1 MIITRLRAQNLRKI
15 SNLSVEPGPRFNLV
29 WGANGSGKTSFLE
42 SVYFLNAVKSFRTN
56 RFEELVS
63 HGQTWFGVAGEVAP
77 GVQEDAELA
86 AVRIVKERESTRITV
101 NQLPVTSAAS
111 VASRFPLLV
120 IEPHSFDIVEGGPRV
135 RRSLLDRSVFHVE
148 PEFVALSRAYM
159 QALANRNALLRA
171 AGRPAELDYWSKEL
185 AAKGEAIDEAR
196 RRCVDFLNG
205 RLSQENPFS
214 ARIGTLALRYRR
226 GWRDDFTLLECLQRN
241 QAAEVQSGQTLSGPH
256 KAELVINSEGH
267 SMAKTGSR
275 GQLKALVFH
284 LVGSLATYI
293 FERSRHRPVMLV
305 DDFSAEFDDEM
316 RGLAIRMLRSTSA
329 QVFLTT
335 VHEHLAREA
344 LEAEDLLF
352 HVEQGSLLPSS

>member
-15 SNLSVEPGPRFNLV
+15 SNLSVEPGPRFNIV
-29 WGANGSGKTSFLE
+29 WGANGGGKTSFLE
-42 SVYFLNAVKSFRTN
+42 SIYLLNAVKSFRTN
-56 RFEELVS
+56 RFDELVS

-77 GVQEDAELA
+77 EFQEEAEPA
-86 AVRIVKERESTRITV
+86 AIRIVKERDSTRITV

-120 IEPHSFDIVEGGPRV
+120 LEPHSFDIVEGGPRV

-148 PEFVALSRAYM
+148 PDFVSLSRAYM
-159 QALANRNALLRA
+159 QALSNRNALLRS
-171 AGRPAELDYWSKEL
+171 AGRPAELDYWSREL
-185 AAKGEAIDEAR
+185 AAKGEAIDETR
-196 RRCVDFLNG
+196 RRCVDFLNEK
-205 RLSQENPFS
+205 LSQDSPFTS
-214 ARIGTLALRYRR
+214 RIGSLGLRYRK
-226 GWRDDFTLLECLQRN
+226 GWRDDSSLLECLQRN
-241 QAAEVQSGQTLSGPH
+241 QTAEAQSGQTLSGPH
-256 KAELVINSEGH
+256 KAELVILSEGH

-284 LVGSLATYI
+284 LVGSLAAYI
-293 FERSRHRPVMLV
+293 YERSKVRPVMLV

-316 RGLAIRMLRSTSA
+316 RGLAIRMLRSTCA

-335 VHEHLAREA
+335 VHEQLAREA
-344 LEAEDLLF
+344 LEPEDLLF

>member
-15 SNLSVEPGPRFNLV
+15 SNLSVEPGPRFNIV
-29 WGANGSGKTSFLE
+29 WGANGGGKTSFLE
-42 SVYFLNAVKSFRTN
+42 SVYLLNAVKSFRTN

-63 HGQTWFGVAGEVAP
+63 HGQTWFGVAGEIEA
-77 GVQEDAELA
+77 GTLEDAEAA
-86 AVRIVKERESTRITV
+86 AVRIVKERDSTRITV
-101 NQLPVTSAAS
+101 NQLPVTSAAG

-120 IEPHSFDIVEGGPRV
+120 IEPHSFDIVEGSPRV

-148 PEFVALSRAYM
+148 PDFVTLSRSYM
-159 QALANRNALLRA
+159 QALANRNALLRK

-185 AAKGEAIDEAR
+185 ASKGEAIDQAR
-196 RRCVDFLNG
+196 RRCVDFLNQS
-205 RLSQENPFS
+205 LAQANPFAS
-214 ARIGTLALRYRR
+214 RIGSLGLRYRK
-226 GWRDDFTLLECLQRN
+226 GWRDDSTLLDCLQRN
-241 QAAEVQSGQTLSGPH
+241 QPAEVQAGQTLSGPH
-256 KAELVINSEGH
+256 KAELVILSEGH

-284 LVGSLATYI
+284 LVGSLAAYI
-293 FERSRHRPVMLV
+293 FERSKLRPVMLV

-335 VHEHLAREA
+335 VHEQLAREA
-344 LEAEDLLF
+344 LEAGDLLF
-352 HVEQGSLLPSS
+352 HVEQGSILPSS